1 MPEARMQSQ
10 PLSVLPGTLLALI
23 GLVLA
28 LVGGGK
34 MYLNQRYTQ
43 EGKRVIGV
51 VTASS
56 MRSGIRYEFQTA
68 DGRTFTGRQSRYS
81 GRPGETILLE
91 YLASDPSWN
100 RVAGS
105 EQSDRQSFLPIGIV
119 GVLTL
124 LAGLYSIAYVLR
136 RRAGADT
143 APMTP

>member
-1 MPEARMQSQ
+1 MPQARMGSK
-10 PLSVLPGTLLALI
+10 PLSVLPGTLLAVI

-28 LVGGGK
+28 LIGGGK

-56 MRSGIRYEFQTA
+56 MRSGIRYEFQTP

-105 EQSDRQSFLPIGIV
+105 EQSDRESFVPLGIV
-119 GVLTL
+119 GLVTL
-124 LAGLYSIAYVLR
+124 VAGLYSVVYVLR
-136 RRAGADT
+136 QRRAGSDSGL
-143 APMTP
+143 